1 MPYIVV
7 FSFSVALDAI
17 TGEVKLQF
25 VIPSNILFMFSFAK
39 MVFCYTCLQLSF
51 SLLASSS
58 LCVSLLIMYVSLRV
72 CVSCYSVCVCVCACI
87 CASCLISL
95 VNVSACVRVYVLYV
109 CVCEQYCSRSIQSCF
124 QPSAGISGDD
134 MTLAWC
140 DL

>member
-25 VIPSNILFMFSFAK
+25 VMPSNILFMFSFAK
-39 MVFCYTCLQLSF
+39 MVFCYTCLQL

-72 CVSCYSVCVCVCACI
+72 CVSCYSVCVCVYVH
-87 CASCLISL
+87 ASVRLVLSL
-95 VNVSACVRVYVLYV
+95 WLTSVHV
-109 CVCEQYCSRSIQSCF
+109 CVCMYCMCVCVSSTVVDLYKVVF
-124 QPSAGISGDD
+124 NPQPVSLG
-134 MTLAWC
+134 MTS
-140 DL
+140 